1 MNEEDDRVV
10 WKGDGE
16 GRFSV
21 KALYS
26 LSEPDCVIPF
36 PIGITWSSWIPSKV
50 SFFT

>member
-21 KALYS
+21 KAFTLFRNQIVSS
-26 LSEPDCVIPF
+26 LF
-36 PIGITWSSWIPSKV
+36 L
-50 SFFT
+50 